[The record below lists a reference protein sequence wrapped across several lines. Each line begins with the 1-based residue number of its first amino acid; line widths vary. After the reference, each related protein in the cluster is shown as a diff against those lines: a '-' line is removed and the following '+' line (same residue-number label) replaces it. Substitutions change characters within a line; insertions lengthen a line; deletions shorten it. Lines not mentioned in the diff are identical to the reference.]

1 MSYNDWNMEK
11 PDPTDLALQKLLIH
25 LGLAESDRG
34 RAKVKRGLSAKKRFE
49 VLKRDNFTCRYCGR
63 SVSSEDLPVLKE
75 SDDPAL
81 DELMV
86 QMKLAKY
93 EVILEVDHVIPRSR
107 GGGDDM
113 DNLVTA
119 CKDCNRGKGARPLA
133 EP

>member
-1 MSYNDWNMEK
+1 MRK
-11 PDPTDLALQKLLIH
+11 PDATDPAMEELLVH
-25 LGLAESDRG
+25 LGLAEPDRR
-34 RAKVKRGLSAKKRFE
+34 RAKVKRELSAKKRFE
-49 VLKRDNFTCRYCGR
+49 VFKRDNFTCRYCGR
-63 SVSSEDLPVLKE
+63 SVSSGDLPVLKR

-86 QMKLAKY
+86 QMGLARY

-113 DNLVTA
+113 NNLVTA

-133 EP
+133 QP

>member
-1 MSYNDWNMEK
+1 MGKTETT
-11 PDPTDLALQKLLIH
+11 DPALKKLMID
-25 LGLAESDRG
+25 LGLAEPDRR
-34 RAKVKRGLSAKKRFE
+34 RAKVKRDLSAKKRFD

-63 SVSSEDLPVLKE
+63 SVSSEDLPVSRK

-86 QMKLAKY
+86 QLKLAKY

-119 CKDCNRGKGARPLA
+119 CKDCNRGKGARLLA

>member
-1 MSYNDWNMEK
+1 MGK
-11 PDPTDLALQKLLIH
+11 PDATDSAIEKLMIH
-25 LGLAESDRG
+25 LGLAEPHRRS
-34 RAKVKRGLSAKKRFE
+34 AKVKRELSAKKRFE
-49 VLKRDNFTCRYCGR
+49 VFKRDNFTCRYCGR
-63 SVSSEDLPVLKE
+63 SVSSEDLPVLKK

-113 DNLVTA
+113 DNLMTA
-119 CKDCNRGKGARPLA
+119 CKDCNRGKGARLLA
-133 EP
+133 ES